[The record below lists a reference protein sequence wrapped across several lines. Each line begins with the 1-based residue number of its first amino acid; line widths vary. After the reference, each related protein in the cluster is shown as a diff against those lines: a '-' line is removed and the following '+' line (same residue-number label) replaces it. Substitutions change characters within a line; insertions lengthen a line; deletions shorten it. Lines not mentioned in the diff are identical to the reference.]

1 MSKKKPCINS
11 LLLRLGG
18 LDQKMFN
25 MCEKIKGLKEIV
37 SEQCAPAEEDEEC
50 PDVIESEKAVVQAIE
65 KLYVEELM
73 TREPEGD
80 A

>member
-1 MSKKKPCINS
+1 MSDKKRCINS
-11 LLLRLGG
+11 LLLKLNG
-18 LDQKMFN
+18 LDRKMFN
-25 MCEKIKGLKEIV
+25 LSKNIEQIKNMF
-37 SEQCAPAEEDEEC
+37 SEHNSDEQEEC
-50 PDVIESEKAVVQAIE
+50 PDVIESEKALVEAIE